1 MSKINY
7 RDKIILL
14 SFLVIAIWVLG
25 IIFLIKPKNEEL
37 KANKSEYTTKKNQLE
52 SLEKQVDQIYEVQE
66 HIVLTHADS
75 TDKAASFSDIRHN
88 DELDEYVESTLLNLG
103 LNEKGDQIGL
113 KVSNTIAYGE
123 ANTSTLTY
131 YYYTPSILTYPIYT
145 AADLNGDFETE
156 SAEALAKSASIS
168 ARAAQ
173 TIVSS
178 TVTLAYEG
186 TESEVLQF
194 LDLVADSDEK
204 VLLNSIDISSVLQ
217 TYVRAG
223 TQLVE
228 DEATITGSLTFQFYS
243 AQAPDLLYKD
253 LFEETSDGK
262 SDALK
267 ELVEKNAS
275 SFKEKAEAAQ

>member
-75 TDKAASFSDIRHN
+75 TDKADSFSDIRHN

-103 LNEKGDQIGL
+103 LDEKGNQIGL
-113 KVSNTIAYGE
+113 KVANTIAYGE

-243 AQAPDLLYKD
+243 AQTPDLLYKD

-267 ELVEKNAS
+267 ELVEKHAS